1 MIKLN
6 NLTLRFI
13 LAATF
18 LLVNC
23 SLFAQSSQNP
33 QSRPAWNN
41 PAIPNTGNPA
51 MVKPSVPAGETLHP
65 HGHTGTQPSDTVKAV
80 LSHRGIML
88 KKHLQIGV
96 IKGALTQDQADGKL
110 QDWLKAKTAKIEA
123 KRDKLSQSKEA
134 TAKARKEA
142 ESKIREARA
151 EAIRKKAQ
159 VAAEA
164 AAAPPAEGAPA
175 AEAQETQA

>member
-65 HGHTGTQPSDTVKAV
+65 HGHTGTQPSDTVINPP
-80 LSHRGIML
+80 GIS
-88 KKHLQIGV
+88 GS
-96 IKGALTQDQADGKL
+96 T
-110 QDWLKAKTAKIEA
+110 
-123 KRDKLSQSKEA
+123 
-134 TAKARKEA
+134 
-142 ESKIREARA
+142 
-151 EAIRKKAQ
+151 
-159 VAAEA
+159 
-164 AAAPPAEGAPA
+164 PAMSSENPSSEGP
-175 AEAQETQA
+175 TSGPIIPY